1 MDINEF
7 LRDFLKK
14 KYFKNNIVAHFTAS
28 ARKGQSC
35 DFPSEMETSLI
46 FLLKQMGLHKL
57 YSHQYKAFQSASGGS
72 NLVVSTGVASGKS
85 LCYILPMVNEYIKN
99 RESCGLMLFPTKAL
113 TQDQMQSFQNFIS
126 QLGSDDRISKTG
138 IYDGDTSGEIRQR
151 IRQRAN
157 FVLTNPDMLHLGILP
172 HHTKWARFFRNLK
185 YIVIDEVHIYRGIFG
200 SHFCNV
206 LRRLKRIAEYYGA
219 KPQFILTSATLYRV
233 KDFISRLLEEEFD
246 LICENGA
253 PAGERHFIF
262 YNPPVIDSEMG
273 LRKSSLQ
280 ESVLL
285 ANKFLEKKLQT
296 LVFAHTRR
304 KVELILS
311 YLKQNR
317 KGSNNIFGYRSGY
330 LAEERRSIEKR
341 FKQAEINVLI
351 ATNAMELG
359 IDIGSLDAVIINGYP
374 GSISSTKQQSGRA
387 GRKGVSSLTIFVA
400 TSNLIDQFFLQHP
413 EFLYDSNPEEA
424 LLDPNNPYILL
435 NHLKCAL
442 FEKPFS
448 SWETYGDLSKQ
459 QLAEFLN
466 LLKKY
471 GMLRET
477 GGKMYWKGDS
487 YPAESISLRA
497 AGASGYVLKA
507 AGNVIGTVDENS
519 AFWMAHPEAV
529 YLHGGE
535 SFFVENLDRDKHIAE
550 LIPLKTDYYTQSQI
564 TTDFNLIELEKKE
577 EKSRIVKFAGDLQV
591 ISQVTGFKKM
601 KWFTNEILGYGE
613 VNLPPVDY
621 CTSGFWFSLNQDLV
635 EQLIEKK
642 IWNNTNKKYGSDWK
656 LIAEK
661 IRQRDGNIC
670 RECGLKGN
678 DTKKLDVHH
687 KIPLRQFDNLD
698 EANLPDNLVTLC
710 SSCHKKIESKYYIQS
725 GLAGLT
731 YLLLHLSPVFLM
743 CDKTDIRAHFEVRS
757 KLADDAPAVIFYD
770 SIPGGIGLANK
781 LFIIIQQVLVKAS
794 ELVKNCSCKDG
805 CPACTGPVA
814 EYGAGAKKSVESILD
829 LLLAEA

>member
-7 LRDFLKK
+7 LEDFRKK
-14 KYFKNNIVAHFTAS
+14 KYFKTNIIAHFTES
-28 ARKGQSC
+28 AREGQSC
-35 DFPSEMETSLI
+35 DFPAEMEASLI
-46 FLLKQMGLHKL
+46 SLLKQKDVHKL
-57 YSHQYKAFQSASGGS
+57 YSHQHKAFLSAQKGR

-85 LCYILPMVNEYIKN
+85 FCYILPILNEYIKN
-99 RESCGLMLFPTKAL
+99 QESCGLLLFPTKAL
-113 TQDQMQSFQNFIS
+113 TQDQMQSFQSLIC
-126 QLGSDDRISKTG
+126 QLGSDDQKSKTG
-138 IYDGDTSGEIRQR
+138 IYDGDTSGETRR
-151 IRQRAN
+151 LIRQRAN

-172 HHTKWARFFRNLK
+172 HHTKWARFFQNLK

-219 KPQFILTSATLYRV
+219 KPQFILTSATLYKV
-233 KDFISRLLEEEFD
+233 KDFIQRLLEEEFD
-246 LICENGA
+246 LIFENGA
-253 PAGERHFIF
+253 PVGEKHFIF
-262 YNPPVIDSEMG
+262 YNPPIIDPEMG

-311 YLKQNR
+311 YLQQNR

-374 GSISSTKQQSGRA
+374 GSISSTRQQSGRA
-387 GRKGVSSLTIFVA
+387 GRKGAPSLTIFVA
-400 TSNLIDQFFLQHP
+400 TSNLIDQFFIQHP
-413 EFLYDSNPEEA
+413 EFLQDSNPEEA
-424 LLDPNNPYILL
+424 LLDPDNPYILL

-448 SWETYGDLSKQ
+448 DRETYGDLSQQ
-459 QLAEFLN
+459 QLSEFLGI
-466 LLKKY
+466 LKKY

-477 GGKMYWKGDS
+477 GEKMYWKGDN
-487 YPAESISLRA
+487 YPADSISLRA
-497 AGASGYVLKA
+497 AGASGYLLKA
-507 AGNVIGTVDENS
+507 EGKVIGTVDENS
-519 AFWMAHPEAV
+519 AFWMVHPEAV

-535 SFFVENLDRDKHIAE
+535 SYFVENLDREKYIAD
-550 LIPLKTDYYTQSQI
+550 LIPLKTDYYTQSQT

-577 EKSRIVKFAGDLQV
+577 EKGRIVKFAGDLQV
-591 ISQVTGFKKM
+591 ISQVTGFKKL

-613 VNLPPVDY
+613 VDLPSVEY
-621 CTSGFWFSLNQDLV
+621 CTSGFWFSLKKDLV
-635 EQLIEKK
+635 EKLIENK
-642 IWNNTNKKYGSDWK
+642 IWNNSKNQYGSEWK
-656 LIAEK
+656 FIAER

-678 DTKKLDVHH
+678 DSKKLAVHH
-687 KIPLRQFDNLD
+687 KIPFRQFDD
-698 EANLPDNLVTLC
+698 PAEANLPDNLVTLC
-710 SSCHKKIESKYYIQS
+710 PGCHKKIESQYIIQS

-731 YLLLHLSPVFLM
+731 YLLLQLSPVFLM
-743 CDKTDIRAHFEVRS
+743 CDKTDIKAHFEVRS
-757 KLADDAPAVIFYD
+757 KLAANAPAVIFYD
-770 SIPGGIGLANK
+770 SIPGGIGLADK
-781 LFIIIQQVLVKAS
+781 LFTIITKVLVKAS
-794 ELVKNCSCKDG
+794 DLIKNCSCKDG

-814 EYGAGAKKSVESILD
+814 EHGAGAKKSVENMLN
-829 LLLAEA
+829 LLLVEE